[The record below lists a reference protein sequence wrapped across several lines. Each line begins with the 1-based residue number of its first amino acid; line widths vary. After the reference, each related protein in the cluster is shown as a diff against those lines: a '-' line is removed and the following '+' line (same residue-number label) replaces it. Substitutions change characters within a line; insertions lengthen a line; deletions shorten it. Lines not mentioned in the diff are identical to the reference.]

1 VRGFIDTRWGRL
13 SYCSAGPGDLAGPGE
28 PAGAAGLPAARPAIV
43 LLHDPEL
50 SHTAF
55 APLVPLLSRQFQVVT
70 LDGPTSVR
78 CSAPGPD
85 SRAARAFAQAIE
97 TLGLDRVVLYG
108 VGAGGRVALQLTALG
123 RPRVDGLVLS
133 GIPAGLDETR
143 PVLGPAS
150 CPVLLLSNPLDPL
163 SGADRRLARAIPR
176 ARQVIVRT
184 GRLPVYWSRPDV
196 VAQEI
201 TALAAGGR
209 ELPILS
215 PADFI

>member
-1 VRGFIDTRWGRL
+1 MRGFVETRWGRL
-13 SYCSAGPGDLAGPGE
+13 SYCWAGPREPV
-28 PAGAAGLPAARPAIV
+28 PAGGPSAARPAIV
-43 LLHDPEL
+43 LLHDPGL

-55 APLVPLLSRQFQVVT
+55 APLVPLLSQQFQVLT

-85 SRAARAFAQAIE
+85 GRAARAYGQAIE

-108 VGAGGRVALQLTALG
+108 VGAGGRMAVQLTALG

-133 GIPAGLDETR
+133 GVPAGLDETR
-143 PVLGPAS
+143 PVLGLAS
-150 CPVLLLSNPLDPL
+150 CPVLLLSNPLDL
-163 SGADRRLARAIPR
+163 LFGADRRLARAIPR
-176 ARQVIVRT
+176 ARQMIVRT

-215 PADFI
+215 SADFI